1 MEKLIFKKIIKD
13 ITKFFLLITFSVGL
27 IVWIIQAVNYLDFVS
42 EDGHSFLVYFNYT
55 LLNLPKIFSRIMPFI
70 FCLSI
75 FYIIGKYENNNELLI
90 FWNFGIDK
98 IKFVKVL
105 VQYSLFFVI
114 LQIFLTTLV
123 VPSSMDKA
131 RSYIRN
137 SNIDYLPSLVK
148 EKKFIDTVSNL
159 TIFVDSK
166 DENGVFNKIF
176 LKDKLDDGNS
186 QIIYAEKGTI
196 KSENSEK
203 FLVLQSGEIITIK
216 AKANV
221 NEKSTKILFETTKLN
236 LAKFATKTTTFPKIQ
251 ELSTFILASCL
262 NSNHEKKFQNK
273 YLECNERTKPFV
285 VQEFFKRIYL
295 PIYIPLLMLIACLQI
310 TKSKDNFDYNRFKF
324 ILFLYAVLILS
335 LSEISIRYI
344 ASKNIHENIFLIL
357 PIFLFLLNYLFLKKK
372 LNVRITN

>member
-1 MEKLIFKKIIKD
+1 
-13 ITKFFLLITFSVGL
+13 L

-55 LLNLPKIFSRIMPFI
+55 LLNLPKIFSRILPFI

-90 FWNFGIDK
+90 FWNFGVDK

-148 EKKFIDTVSNL
+148 ERKFIDTVSNL

-166 DENGVFNKIF
+166 DENGNFNKIF
-176 LKDKLDDGNS
+176 LKDKLNS
-186 QIIYAEKGTI
+186 KIEKFQIIYAEKGTI
-196 KSENSEK
+196 QSENNDK
-203 FLVLQSGEIITIK
+203 FLVLHNGEIITIK
-216 AKANV
+216 PNANV
-221 NEKSTKILFETTKLN
+221 NEKSTKISFETTKLN
-236 LAKFATKTTTFPKIQ
+236 LAKFSTKTTTFPKIQ

-262 NSNHEKKFQNK
+262 NSNPEKKFKNK
-273 YLECNERTKPFV
+273 YLQCNERTKPFV

-344 ASKNIHENIFLIL
+344 ANKNIYEKIFLIL

-372 LNVRITN
+372 LELKLIK